1 MDALKA
7 IEVLSLRG
15 DQVAQSLGVD
25 EGPGWRDN
33 TGTAHLYIRAAL
45 QSLERIANNQ
55 HSAEA
60 AAAIAIGTVAFAN
73 KSPDGFLGDHTS
85 EAAKIAMK
93 ILQTEMAGGAVSDAV
108 SVADVDL
115 LSKDLQTFSDN
126 IKGQSMS
133 MGADKSLE
141 AFSLALEAAN
151 THYQSFAQKLGASM
165 TLSASSPAP
174 AANSP
179 EPESP

>member
-33 TGTAHLYIRAAL
+33 TGTAHLYIRGAL

-55 HSAEA
+55 HSAE

-73 KSPDGFLGDHTS
+73 KSPDGFLGDHSS

-108 SVADVDL
+108 RVADVDL

-141 AFSLALEAAN
+141 AFSSALEAAN
-151 THYQSFAQKLGASM
+151 THY
-165 TLSASSPAP
+165 
-174 AANSP
+174 
-179 EPESP
+179 